1 MNASYYAS
9 ASRVQ
14 NAGTPP
20 DGSQQNLL
28 KSQPKSERW
37 PGGSDFLAYTW
48 AFTLSLHSLWS
59 LSIVIMQHGGLV
71 FLLIYMLLLT
81 MVGAPLLLLEMFLG
95 QYSGLAPIRVFRH
108 LSPVLMGLG
117 LAVCIQASVRAV
129 LELGIAMWMGQG
141 MFRLSTS
148 RR

>member
-1 MNASYYAS
+1 M
-9 ASRVQ
+9 
-14 NAGTPP
+14 
-20 DGSQQNLL
+20 
-28 KSQPKSERW
+28 
-37 PGGSDFLAYTW
+37 AYTW

-117 LAVCIQASVRAV
+117 VTICIQASVKAV
-129 LELGIAMWMGQG
+129 LELGTAMWMGQG